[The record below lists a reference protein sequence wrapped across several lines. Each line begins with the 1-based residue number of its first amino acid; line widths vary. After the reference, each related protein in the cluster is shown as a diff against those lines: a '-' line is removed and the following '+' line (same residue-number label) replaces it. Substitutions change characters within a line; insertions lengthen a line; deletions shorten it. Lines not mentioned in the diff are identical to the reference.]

1 MAKDLVDTMLEM
13 IMDFFL
19 WICKML
25 VKLAVGLI
33 KFLFGLIKSLFSGN
47 KSQESNQTNNVVDSS
62 QSTDQSD
69 DEQVLYRTYS
79 EVIAEL
85 DSFPKLNSEYP
96 LKDEL
101 FATGTD
107 ILFNKKVTFVEKAKL
122 LSHLGS
128 RINEFFPEDLVTAG
142 NIWVNIINY
151 SYQTLNE
158 WSQGFYETNLRDF
171 RNAFDKTNKDAKLL
185 PLEQYLTEIMSS
197 CQAFN
202 SPDGKFS
209 FTPSML
215 DGVKMPEWP
224 LMVYKD

>member
-19 WICKML
+19 WIFKML
-25 VKLAVGLI
+25 VKLTVGLV

-47 KSQESNQTNNVVDSS
+47 KSQEANQTSHVDDSS
-62 QSTDQSD
+62 QPVDQSD
-69 DEQVLYRTYS
+69 DEQVLHRTYS
-79 EVIAEL
+79 EVLAEL
-85 DSFPKLNSEYP
+85 DSFPKANSEYA

-101 FATGTD
+101 FSTGTD
-107 ILFNKKVTFVEKAKL
+107 ILFNKKVTFIEKAKL
-122 LSHLGS
+122 LSHLGN
-128 RINEFFPEDLVTAG
+128 RINELFPEDLVTAG
-142 NIWVNIINY
+142 NIWVNTINY

-158 WSQGFYETNLRDF
+158 WTQGFYESNLRDF
-171 RNAFDKTNKDAKLL
+171 RNAFDKTNKEAKLL
-185 PLEQYLTEIMSS
+185 PLEHYLTDIMSS
-197 CQAFN
+197 CQALN

-215 DGVKMPEWP
+215 NGVKLPEWP